1 VELEYFSSFFSINE
15 SNSPFFESD
24 TEQLVEEDSIF
35 KI

>member
-1 VELEYFSSFFSINE
+1 VEWEYFSSFFSFNE